1 MKKKVNGAGTK
12 LDHTEKLKSC
22 KTLLKTISEVI
33 IFLKDTKCGD
43 ILPQSISEVLKLILK
58 DTQCGDILRRPDLFL
73 KDTECGDILPW
84 S

>member
-33 IFLKDTKCGD
+33 IFFEGHQVWRYITPINFRSLKTYFEEHTMWRYMTP
-43 ILPQSISEVLKLILK
+43 I
-58 DTQCGDILRRPDLFL
+58 RPFL
-73 KDTECGDILPW
+73 KGTECGDI
-84 S
+84 